1 MGYNRKV
8 IWSEGMFLRPQHFQQ
23 QERYLEDRIHER
35 SLVSEPYYWG
45 FKTLEI
51 DSASLA
57 IGKLRLLGAEGL
69 LPDGTPFSFPATSPG
84 PEPKGFVEGAVGDI
98 VYLALPLKRPGAEET
113 IFEDKADSL
122 ARYCVTDDEVHD
134 CNAIGGEPAELQTGL
149 PRFRLLLGKELTESW
164 TALPVA
170 RVIECKSNKQLV
182 LDKQFI
188 PALLRS
194 GCHPVF
200 HAWIV
205 ESLGLVYQR
214 ADMLSERLNQPGRG
228 GVSQI
233 SEFLML
239 QMLNRYQPLLWH
251 AADCS
256 KQHPEYLFKLLIQI
270 VGELATF
277 SKSPRRPAEFPKY
290 NHDDPHAC
298 FGPLMLEMRES
309 LSQVLEQTAIQIDL
323 VEKNYGIYVGQVRDK
338 TLLST
343 SSFIISAHA
352 SLSADQLR
360 TQFLSQV
367 KVGPTSKIR
376 DLVNLHLPGIKLN
389 PLPIAPR
396 EIPYHAGYNYFE
408 MECTGELWSEIKS
421 SGAFAMHISGEFPQ
435 LELECW
441 AIKK

>member
-1 MGYNRKV
+1 M
-8 IWSEGMFLRPQHFQQ
+8 RPQHFQQ
-23 QERYLEDRIHER
+23 QERYLEHCIHER
-35 SLVSEPYYWG
+35 NLVSEPYYWG
-45 FKTLEI
+45 FKALEI

-57 IGKLRLLGAEGL
+57 IGKLRLLEAEGL
-69 LPDGTPFSFPATSPG
+69 LPDGTPFSFPALSAG
-84 PEPKGFVEGAVGDI
+84 PEPKGFAEGAVGDI
-98 VYLALPLKRPGAEET
+98 VYLALPLRRPGVEET
-113 IFEDKADSL
+113 VFEDTPDSL
-122 ARYCVTDDEVHD
+122 ARYSVGDEEVPD
-134 CNAIGGEPAELQTGL
+134 CNSMGGEPAELQTGI

-170 RVIECKSNKQLV
+170 KVIECKSDKQLV
-182 LDKQFI
+182 LDKNFI
-188 PALLRS
+188 PAILRS

-214 ADMLSERLNQPGRG
+214 ADMLGERLNQPGRG
-228 GVSQI
+228 GVSQV

-251 AADCS
+251 MVNCS
-256 KQHPEYLFKLLIQI
+256 KQHPEYLFTLLIQI

-277 SKSPRRPAEFPKY
+277 SKTRRPEELPRY
-290 NHDDPHAC
+290 NHNDLQSC
-298 FGPLMLEMRES
+298 FAPLMLKMRES

-323 VEKNYGIYVGQVRDK
+323 IEKNYGIYVGQVRDK
-338 TLLST
+338 TLLGS

-352 SLSADQLR
+352 SMSADQLR

-408 MECTGELWSEIKS
+408 MECSGDLWGEIKS

-441 AIKK
+441 AIRK

>member
-23 QERYLEDRIHER
+23 QERYLEHCIHER
-35 SLVSEPYYWG
+35 NLVSEPYYWG
-45 FKTLEI
+45 FKTLAI

-57 IGKLRLLGAEGL
+57 IGKLRLLDAEGL
-69 LPDGTPFSFPATSPG
+69 LPDGTPFSFPAMSPG
-84 PEPKGFVEGAVGDI
+84 PEPKGFTEGAVGDI
-98 VYLALPLKRPGAEET
+98 VYLALPLKRPGVEET
-113 IFEDKADSL
+113 DFEDKPDSL

-134 CNAIGGEPAELQTGL
+134 CNAMGGEPAELQTGI
-149 PRFRLLLGKELTESW
+149 PRFRLLLGKELSESW

-170 RVIECKSNKQLV
+170 RVIECKSNKQVV
-182 LDKQFI
+182 LDQNFI

-228 GVSQI
+228 GVSQV

-251 AADCS
+251 MADCS
-256 KQHPEYLFKLLIQI
+256 KQHPEYVFKLLIQI

-277 SKSPRRPAEFPKY
+277 AKAPRRPEELPKY
-290 NHDDPHAC
+290 NHDDLQSC
-298 FGPLMLEMRES
+298 FSPLMQKMRES

-323 VEKNYGIYVGQVRDK
+323 VEKNYGIHVGQVRDK

-343 SSFIISAHA
+343 ASFIVSAHA
-352 SLSADQLR
+352 SMSAEQLR

-367 KVGPTSKIR
+367 KVGPTGKIR

-408 MECTGELWSEIKS
+408 MECNGELWSEIKS

-441 AIKK
+441 AIRK